1 MARRDEIRVS
11 LFPFMSVLACTIGA
25 LTLLLASLSLSAVA
39 PPAPGARPE
48 KGARAVEAIPGG
60 SAGLA
65 PAENARVDAQG
76 LLPAAEDTIARIETL
91 EGLWRR
97 VDAAL
102 PADGSGKPIALDA
115 LERRLEA
122 TQQTRRLED
131 DLRALAQV
139 ERALVREAEEIE
151 VSIAVLESRRETLPI
166 LIDPTGLSRHLEP
179 WFVEC
184 DAGGVTAYRVSDGL
198 AHFVPRDALDGSG
211 DFARYLRRLKVSPG
225 ALLVLLVRP
234 DGLATSALAG
244 RMAEA
249 AGVRSAQLP
258 LPGQGELDWSLLRRA
273 EQAKPR

>member
-39 PPAPGARPE
+39 PPAPAAHGEGEPGAS
-48 KGARAVEAIPGG
+48 AVVPDG

-65 PAENARVDAQG
+65 AAANASTDVQGPVPADENTVARLAALERLWRQVDAV
-76 LLPAAEDTIARIETL
+76 LA
-91 EGLWRR
+91 
-97 VDAAL
+97 
-102 PADGSGKPIALDA
+102 ADGSGESIALDA
-115 LERRLEA
+115 LERRLAA
-122 TQQTRRLED
+122 TSRTRSLED
-131 DLRALAQV
+131 DLRTLTAAERTLA
-139 ERALVREAEEIE
+139 RAGEEIE
-151 VSIAVLESRRETLPI
+151 ASIAVLESRRETLPI

-184 DAGGVTAYRVSDGL
+184 DAGGVTAFRVSDGL

-234 DGLATSALAG
+234 DGLATSALAS

-258 LPGQGELDWSLLRRA
+258 LPGRGELDWSLLRRA
-273 EQAKPR
+273 EEAKRR

>member
-1 MARRDEIRVS
+1 LARRDEIRVS

-39 PPAPGARPE
+39 PPAPDGHGESEPA
-48 KGARAVEAIPGG
+48 ASAVVPDG

-65 PAENARVDAQG
+65 AAANASTDVQGPVPADENTVARLAALEALWRQVDAV
-76 LLPAAEDTIARIETL
+76 LA
-91 EGLWRR
+91 
-97 VDAAL
+97 
-102 PADGSGKPIALDA
+102 ADGSGESIALDA
-115 LERRLEA
+115 LERRLAA
-122 TQQTRRLED
+122 TSRTRRLED
-131 DLRALAQV
+131 DLRTLTAAERTLA
-139 ERALVREAEEIE
+139 REGEEIE
-151 VSIAVLESRRETLPI
+151 ASIAVLESRRETLPI

-184 DAGGVTAYRVSDGL
+184 DAGGVTAFRVSDGL

-234 DGLATSALAG
+234 DGLATSALAS

-258 LPGQGELDWSLLRRA
+258 LPGRGELDWSLLRRA
-273 EQAKPR
+273 EEAKRR

>member
-1 MARRDEIRVS
+1 MARRDELRVS

-39 PPAPGARPE
+39 PSGADPRMDGEAASARARPSDPEVARPGAEASEKSEAPAP
-48 KGARAVEAIPGG
+48 VSEAD
-60 SAGLA
+60 L
-65 PAENARVDAQG
+65 
-76 LLPAAEDTIARIETL
+76 ARIEA
-91 EGLWRR
+91 LWRR

-102 PADGSGKPIALDA
+102 ARGEPGAAISLDA
-115 LERRLEA
+115 LERRLASGE
-122 TQQTRRLED
+122 RMGRLEA
-131 DLRALAQV
+131 DLKALIEAERALAQ
-139 ERALVREAEEIE
+139 EGEEIE
-151 VSIAVLESRRETLPI
+151 TSIEVLESRRETLPI

-198 AHFVPRDALDGSG
+198 SHFVPRDALDGSG

-234 DGLATSALAG
+234 DGLETSALAS

-249 AGVRSAQLP
+249 MGVRSAQLP
-258 LPGQGELDWSLLRRA
+258 LPGRGELDWSLLRRA
-273 EQAKPR
+273 EEAKAR